1 MPGGLRAPVDPRLD
15 VGPRGDGPMSPLDT
29 GAQRRLPLQVDR
41 PREEYRLD
49 AAKGRIFRVIE
60 WGDSERTT
68 SLPLPSERPAG
79 LSRQDL
85 WDWTWLRQ
93 SEAPPTGV
101 SKEKSIRV
109 ADLFS
114 GCGQMTIGVAEAAR
128 AVGSR
133 AELVL
138 AVDLDEDALEVCRR
152 AFPSAHLR
160 SSPIEQVLTGRWK
173 SDPRPEEQAFIDK
186 VGKVDVLVGGPP
198 CQGHSD
204 FNNHTRRDDG
214 RNALALK
221 MVRFAELTKPKHI
234 VIENV
239 RGIVHDR
246 GGVLDKVRKRL
257 ENLKY
262 RVGQRLLKGEEHGV
276 AQRRWRM
283 FMVATLDPSIDV
295 EAVLDLPEIFPSRT
309 FSWACGDL
317 VDRAGTNPFD
327 LAPVATATNQR
338 RIDYLFENEEWE
350 LADSE
355 RPPCHRKG
363 GHSYKSIYGRLWED
377 RPAQTITTGFRCMG
391 QGRFVHPTRPRTITP
406 HEAARLQF
414 IPDFVDF
421 SKLSPSS
428 VAKLI
433 GNAVPPKLL
442 YGIALPLLARDAM
455 G

>member
-1 MPGGLRAPVDPRLD
+1 
-15 VGPRGDGPMSPLDT
+15 MSPLDIGGQHRLLLPADRPQET
-29 GAQRRLPLQVDR
+29 YRLESGRIARVIRWRGGMWTSYLRLPSQ
-41 PREEYRLD
+41 P
-49 AAKGRIFRVIE
+49 
-60 WGDSERTT
+60 
-68 SLPLPSERPAG
+68 PAG
-79 LSRQDL
+79 LSLPDL

-93 SEAPPTGV
+93 SKAPIART
-101 SKEKSIRV
+101 SKAKSVRV

-128 AVGSR
+128 AVGLR
-133 AELVL
+133 AELAL
-138 AVDLDEDALEVCRR
+138 AADLDEDALEVCRR
-152 AFPSAHLR
+152 SFPRALLR
-160 SSPIEQVLTGRWK
+160 STPIEQVLTGPLGT
-173 SDPRPEEQAFIDK
+173 DPRPEERAFIEAM
-186 VGKVDVLVGGPP
+186 GRVDVLVGGPP

-204 FNNHTRRDDG
+204 FNNHTRRKDD
-214 RNALALK
+214 RNGLALK
-221 MVRFAELTKPKHI
+221 MVRFAELTKPRHI

-246 GGVLDKVRKRL
+246 GGVLDKVRAHL
-257 ENLKY
+257 EKLGY

-283 FMVATLDPSIDV
+283 FMVATLDRFLDV
-295 EAVLDLPEIFPSRT
+295 ESVFDLPEVSPSRT

-317 VDRAGTNPFD
+317 VTLEGKTPFD
-327 LAPVATATNQR
+327 EAPSPTAENQR
-338 RIDYLFENEEWE
+338 RIDYLFDNDEWE
-350 LADSE
+350 LPNPE

-391 QGRFVHPTRPRTITP
+391 QGRFVHPTRRRTITP

-414 IPDFVDF
+414 IPDFVEFYD
-421 SKLSPSS
+421 LVPTS

-442 YGIALPLLARDAM
+442 YGIALPLLASDAVR
-455 G
+455 

>member
-1 MPGGLRAPVDPRLD
+1 
-15 VGPRGDGPMSPLDT
+15 MSPLDI
-29 GAQRRLPLQVDR
+29 GGQGRLELPAAR
-41 PREEYRLD
+41 PREEYSLEK
-49 AAKGRIFRVIE
+49 ASGRIARIIQWQGAE
-60 WGDSERTT
+60 QTT
-68 SLPLPSERPAG
+68 YLPLPDERPAG
-79 LSRQDL
+79 LSPLDL

-93 SEAPPTGV
+93 PKAPPPARV

-114 GCGQMTIGVAEAAR
+114 GCGQMTIGIAEAAR
-128 AVGSR
+128 AVGLR
-133 AELVL
+133 AELAL
-138 AVDLDEDALEVCRR
+138 AVDLNEDALTVCRR
-152 AFPSAHLR
+152 AFPRAETR
-160 SSPIEQVLTGRWK
+160 SSPIEQILTGPLG
-173 SDPRPEEQAFIDK
+173 SDPRPEEQAFIDD

-204 FNNHTRRDDG
+204 FNNHTRREDR

-221 MVRFAELTKPKHI
+221 MVRFAELTEPKHI
-234 VIENV
+234 VVENV
-239 RGIVHDR
+239 RGIIHDK
-246 GGVLDKVRKRL
+246 GGVLDKVRARL
-257 ENLKY
+257 KKMGY
-262 RVGQRLLKGEEHGV
+262 RVAQRLLKGEQHGV

-283 FMVATLDPSIDV
+283 FMVATLDKNIDV
-295 EAVLDLPEIFPSRT
+295 ESVFELPEVSPRT

-317 VDRAGTNPFD
+317 VDRDGTSAFD
-327 LAPVATATNQR
+327 RAPTPSPVNQK
-338 RIDYLFENEEWE
+338 RIDYLFEHDLQE
-350 LADSE
+350 LPDTQ

-377 RPAQTITTGFRCMG
+377 HPAQTITTGFRCMG
-391 QGRFVHPTRPRTITP
+391 QGRFVHPTRRRTITP

-421 SKLSPSS
+421 SELAPTA

-442 YGIALPLLARDAM
+442 YGIALPLLASDAM